1 MTDSSNTESSRVDSL
16 IPQQLLNDAEALVE
30 FLKEY
35 YKFLNTQDTGPSNII
50 NANLYNQDLD
60 RVVDS
65 FMELATKELGA
76 GFVRNFAANK
86 RLLYKHI
93 QELYQSKGSLDSIKT
108 LFRILFGV
116 EIEISLPKDQIL
128 VASDGRWNQQNV
140 IFVDVSIGNP
150 FNAVNEFI
158 SVVNTDGSTVELE
171 IQRVRRTGVGNIY
184 EITIT
189 KSFIGIIRVNATIT
203 DEKFTGTL
211 VNALGQYTIEYAG
224 QNFEVGQILNIT
236 NGQQD
241 SSETKVKVTEV
252 DSNGGIL
259 SFEFLEFGVGY
270 AGDFVSYVIP
280 RGFDS
285 NFSTALE
292 DADYVGRI
300 YDKAKTV
307 EGGMI
312 EIDPYS
318 LGYFGEEYL
327 TGQRVFGS
335 YGSIYA
341 SDEVDIE
348 DIEDG
353 NQEEA
358 LAGVEENFPTRAIIR
373 FTNSP
378 LSKYAGLYSTNN
390 GFLSDA
396 IYLQDN
402 RYYQKFS
409 YVIRSSEQYDSY
421 KNIVRKTVHPTGFE
435 FFGQYEINNV
445 FDVSSALQA
454 LERFYRERLNDAVDT
469 SDLAAKLVSK
479 PVVDSVFLSDAQ
491 EYILQKN
498 LEDISN
504 TADDYSSEFR
514 KNVSDIQTTSDEI
527 EDIAFTKG
535 LSDTAI
541 TSEQVQR
548 DSSKLLE
555 TTTNAIDAPAISFST
570 SFADSVSITD
580 STQLLSN
587 PTPLSDVEAVSDNIT
602 DIAFNKNPSDTVNAS
617 DVLTFESGRTLEDS
631 INISEAGTAALNPY
645 STGYFAQEY
654 TEGITTF

>member
-1 MTDSSNTESSRVDSL
+1 MTDSSNTETSRVDSL

-35 YKFLNTQDTGPSNII
+35 YKFLNTKDTGPSNII
-50 NANLYNQDLD
+50 NTNLYNQDLD
-60 RVVDS
+60 KVVDS
-65 FMELATKELGA
+65 FIDLATKELGD
-76 GFVRNFAANK
+76 GFVRNFTANK
-86 RLLYKHI
+86 KLLYKHV

-140 IFVDVSIGNP
+140 IFVDVSTGNP

-171 IQRVRRTGVGNIY
+171 IQRVRRTAVGNIY
-184 EITIT
+184 EITVT
-189 KSFIGIIRVNATIT
+189 KSFIGIIRVNAVIT

-224 QNFEVGQILNIT
+224 QNFKVGQILNIT

-270 AGDFVSYVIP
+270 IGDFVSYVIP

-348 DIEDG
+348 NIEDE
-353 NQEEA
+353 EEA
-358 LAGVEENFPTRAIIR
+358 LAGVEENYPTRAIIR
-373 FTNSP
+373 FTNTS
-378 LSKYAGLYSTNN
+378 LSRYAGLYSTNN

-435 FFGQYEINNV
+435 FFGQYEINNT
-445 FDVSSALQA
+445 FDVSTALQA
-454 LERFYRERLNDAVDT
+454 LERFYRERLNDAIDT
-469 SDLAAKLVSK
+469 SDLAVKLVQK
-479 PVVDSVFLSDAQ
+479 PIEDEVLTSQAYSSL
-491 EYILQKN
+491 LQKN
-498 LEDISN
+498 LEDTTTN
-504 TADDYSSEFR
+504 TDDYSSEFG
-514 KNVSDIQTTSDEI
+514 KNVLDTQTTSDAI
-527 EDIAFTKG
+527 QDIAFTKG
-535 LSDTAI
+535 LSDTT
-541 TSEQVQR
+541 TSPESVSR
-548 DSSKLLE
+548 ASTKLLTD
-555 TTTNAIDAPAISFST
+555 TTTATESHGIEFST
-570 SFADSVSITD
+570 SFADTTTATD
-580 STQLLSN
+580 STQILSN
-587 PTPLSDVEAVSDNIT
+587 PNVISDIEVISDNIS
-602 DIAFNKNPSDTVNAS
+602 DIAFTKSETDTVSA
-617 DVLTFESGRTLEDS
+617 TESIDIQTGTNLSDS
-631 INISEAGTAALNPY
+631 INTNESGTINFNPY
-645 STGYFAQEY
+645 SVGYFAQDY
-654 TEGITTF
+654 TEGLSSF